1 MNDDDEF
8 LNDGGAPQ
16 AVQGPDSWFS
26 RDDQPAAELD
36 LPHWTEP
43 GTGEIPALTGVTLA
57 EDDPGRWSA
66 LGSGPRWRD
75 GAGDYDDS
83 DDIRLLQGMSQEPP
97 PAGPPDNYGFDESA
111 VAPIG
116 AIPPGNIPTAG
127 TLDGTPPPIATVP
140 IVPGDVS
147 LGGAGAPPS
156 FDQQGLASAPPPAA
170 RGQIASAPA
179 PAPAPTGGSDRNLG
193 LAVGTGVALG
203 VAAILALWLGEIFAL
218 GLVTILLLLASLE
231 FFNAVRQVG
240 YQPAVLV
247 GAAATAG
254 LPLAT
259 YWRGPVAYPVVL
271 FLAMA
276 FSMMWYL
283 FAVTKDRP
291 VPNLAITSLGIGYVA
306 VLGSFA
312 SLMLWSDSVNVNGV
326 AESKGTGLL
335 FAAILL
341 TVAYDVGA
349 YFFGRAFGRSK
360 LASVSP
366 NKTVEGLVGGF
377 VLAIVIPAIVL
388 SFVGIEPWA
397 GEGPGGFSD
406 LIVLGIVGAT
416 AATLGD
422 LCESMIKRDL
432 GLKDMGTMLP
442 GHGGILD
449 RFDSLLFV
457 LPATWCAAVVLGVA
471 EPLSL

>member
-1 MNDDDEF
+1 M
-8 LNDGGAPQ
+8 
-16 AVQGPDSWFS
+16 S
-26 RDDQPAAELD
+26 RSARPRLPLRSTRAA
-36 LPHWTEP
+36 
-43 GTGEIPALTGVTLA
+43 
-57 EDDPGRWSA
+57 
-66 LGSGPRWRD
+66 
-75 GAGDYDDS
+75 
-83 DDIRLLQGMSQEPP
+83 
-97 PAGPPDNYGFDESA
+97 AGPG
-111 VAPIG
+111 
-116 AIPPGNIPTAG
+116 PGP
-127 TLDGTPPPIATVP
+127 
-140 IVPGDVS
+140 
-147 LGGAGAPPS
+147 
-156 FDQQGLASAPPPAA
+156 ASAPD
-170 RGQIASAPA
+170 
-179 PAPAPTGGSDRNLG
+179 PTGGSDRNLG
-193 LAVGTGVALG
+193 MAVGTGVALG
-203 VAAILALWLGEIFAL
+203 VAAILALWLGEVFAL
-218 GLVTILLLLASLE
+218 ALVTILLLLASLE

-271 FLAMA
+271 FLAIA

-312 SLMLWSDSVNVNGV
+312 ALMLWSDSVNASGV

-349 YFFGRAFGRSK
+349 YFIGRAFGRSK
-360 LASVSP
+360 LSTVSP

-377 VLAIVIPAIVL
+377 VLAIVVPTIVL
-388 SFVGIEPWA
+388 SFVGLEPWA
-397 GEGPGGFSD
+397 GDGPGGFSD
-406 LIVLGIVGAT
+406 LVVLGIVGAA

>member
-1 MNDDDEF
+1 M
-8 LNDGGAPQ
+8 NDGGPPQ

-26 RDDQPAAELD
+26 REDQPAAELD

-43 GTGEIPALTGVTLA
+43 GTGEIPALTGVKLA

-97 PAGPPDNYGFDESA
+97 PVGPSDNYGFDE
-111 VAPIG
+111 APIAPVG
-116 AIPPGNIPTAG
+116 AIPPA
-127 TLDGTPPPIATVP
+127 GTPPTGPGDGMPSPVGSVP
-140 IVPGDVS
+140 IVPSDVA
-147 LGGAGAPPS
+147 LGTTTAPPS
-156 FDQQGLASAPPPAA
+156 FEQGLASAPPPV
-170 RGQIASAPA
+170 ASRQTPVGAA

-193 LAVGTGVALG
+193 MAIGTGLALG
-203 VAAILALWLGEIFAL
+203 VAAVLALWLGEIFAL

-259 YWRGPVAYPVVL
+259 YWRGPVAYPVIL

-291 VPNLAITSLGIGYVA
+291 VPNLAITALGIGYIA

-312 SLMLWSDSVNVNGV
+312 ALMLWSDSVNANGI

-349 YFFGRAFGRSK
+349 YFIGRSFGRSK
-360 LASVSP
+360 LSTVSP

-377 VLAIVIPAIVL
+377 VLAIVVPAVVL

-397 GEGPGGFSD
+397 GDGPGGFSD
-406 LIVLGIVGAT
+406 LVVLGIVGAT

>member
-8 LNDGGAPQ
+8 MNEGGAPQ

-26 RDDQPAAELD
+26 RDDQSAAELD

-75 GAGDYDDS
+75 GAGDYDDT
-83 DDIRLLQGMSQEPP
+83 DDIRLLQGMNQEPP
-97 PAGPPDNYGFDESA
+97 PIGQVDNYGFDDA
-111 VAPIG
+111 VPAGVPVASIG
-116 AIPPGNIPTAG
+116 GGPGDGSPPLVAS
-127 TLDGTPPPIATVP
+127 VP
-140 IVPGDVS
+140 IVPADVS
-147 LGGAGAPPS
+147 LGTGAAPPS
-156 FDQQGLASAPPPAA
+156 LSQGLASAPPPAT
-170 RGQIASAPA
+170 RGPVTPN
-179 PAPAPTGGSDRNLG
+179 PAPAPTGDSDRNLG
-193 LAVGTGVALG
+193 LAVGTGLALG
-203 VAAILALWLGEIFAL
+203 VAAILALWLGELFAL
-218 GLVTILLLLASLE
+218 ALVTILLLLASLE

-271 FLAMA
+271 FLAMV
-276 FSMMWYL
+276 FSMLWYL

-291 VPNLAITSLGIGYVA
+291 VPNLAITSLGIGYIA

-312 SLMLWSDSVNVNGV
+312 ALMLWSDSVNVNGV

-360 LASVSP
+360 LSTVSP

-377 VLAIVIPAIVL
+377 VLAIVVPAIVL

-397 GEGPGGFSD
+397 GDGPGGFSD
-406 LIVLGIVGAT
+406 LIVLGIVGAA

-457 LPATWCAAVVLGVA
+457 LPATWCAAVVLGIA

>member
-1 MNDDDEF
+1 VNDDDEF
-8 LNDGGAPQ
+8 MNEGGAPR

-97 PAGPPDNYGFDESA
+97 PVGQVDNYGFDD
-111 VAPIG
+111 G
-116 AIPPGNIPTAG
+116 QAG
-127 TLDGTPPPIATVP
+127 TVGTMPMGAASLGGGPSDGALPPIAPVP
-140 IVPGDVS
+140 IVAPDAS
-147 LGGAGAPPS
+147 LGSTTAPPS
-156 FDQQGLASAPPPAA
+156 FEQGLASAPPPAA
-170 RGQIASAPA
+170 RGPVPASA
-179 PAPAPTGGSDRNLG
+179 APAPTGGADRNLG
-193 LAVGTGVALG
+193 LAVGTGLALG
-203 VAAILALWLGEIFAL
+203 IAAILALWLGELFAL

-271 FLAMA
+271 FLAMV

-291 VPNLAITSLGIGYVA
+291 VPNLAITSLGIGYIA

-312 SLMLWSDSVNVNGV
+312 ALMLWSDSVNANGV

-360 LASVSP
+360 LSSVSP

-377 VLAIVIPAIVL
+377 VLAIVIPAVVL
-388 SFVGIEPWA
+388 SLLDLEPWA
-397 GEGPGGFSD
+397 GDGPGGFSD
-406 LIVLGIVGAT
+406 LVVLGIVGAA